1 MSDGVKGRK
10 EGDGCL
16 GEVEQTGSAASGKMR
31 LALTNEAGEFPTLY
45 IEEGATDAKLG
56 RRSPDEIST
65 EPSSHRDHNQD

>member
-31 LALTNEAGEFPTLY
+31 LALTKEAGEFPAL
-45 IEEGATDAKLG
+45 
-56 RRSPDEIST
+56 
-65 EPSSHRDHNQD
+65 